1 MSPRAT
7 FLGAAG
13 ASAPA
18 MSAHAQV
25 TVQPAPQPPVI
36 DPPAVEPPPAAQP
49 VVIEPP
55 PSNVIVLSP
64 SLTTPASVPQAVAT
78 TTTPL
83 AAPFNPAPPGTVIDT
98 TAGRRVLQAVDGWDA
113 LFHENCT
120 TRRAHSLLTEGIAHH
135 NHVPPRAAHERVW

>member
-1 MSPRAT
+1 MSPKAT
-7 FLGAAG
+7 LFGAAG
-13 ASAPA
+13 AFALA

-25 TVQPAPQPPVI
+25 IVQPAPQPPVI

-98 TAGRRVLQAVDGWDA
+98 TAGRRVVQAVDGWDV
-113 LFHENCT
+113 LFDENGT
-120 TRRAHSLLTEGIAHH
+120 TRRAHALLTEGLAD
-135 NHVPPRAAHERVW
+135 PTT